1 LTDSVTKKFKETK
14 KPSKNPYSVSLP
26 RRLRPSLPPQ
36 ELYFAH
42 EIRANPFF
50 ARMLSNQ
57 MTEKLN
63 REPHMAGGLFH
74 ARACL
79 RTKILRGATTHCAPQ
94 IVENVTLIRTLVCG
108 YCGSAS
114 IRRFKSSIVL

>member
-14 KPSKNPYSVSLP
+14 KPSKNPYGVSLP

-42 EIRANPFF
+42 EIRANPLF
-50 ARMLSNQ
+50 ARMLSTQ
-57 MTEKLN
+57 LTQKLN
-63 REPHMAGGLFH
+63 REPHLVGGLFH
-74 ARACL
+74 ARARL
-79 RTKILRGATTHCAPQ
+79 RTKNLRGATTRRAPQ
-94 IVENVTLIRTLVCG
+94 IADNTIFTPATVCG

-114 IRRFKSSIVL
+114 IRRCKSSIVL

>member
-1 LTDSVTKKFKETK
+1 LTDSVRKKFKETK
-14 KPSKNPYSVSLP
+14 KPSKNPYSVSLLGG
-26 RRLRPSLPPQ
+26 LRSPLPPR
-36 ELYFAH
+36 ELYFAN
-42 EIRANPFF
+42 EIRANPLF

-57 MTEKLN
+57 MIEKLN

-94 IVENVTLIRTLVCG
+94 IVDNIILTRILVCG